1 VGELGVG
8 RDTDNVE
15 VNAVV
20 PEYGNVKFTVSPKT
34 GNRELG
40 TGNGEQGTAKN
51 QIHSSF
57 V

>member
-1 VGELGVG
+1 MCVGVDEWRCWGSS
-8 RDTDNVE
+8 DNVE

-20 PEYGNVKFTVSPKT
+20 PENGNVKFTVSPKT

-51 QIHSSF
+51 
-57 V
+57 